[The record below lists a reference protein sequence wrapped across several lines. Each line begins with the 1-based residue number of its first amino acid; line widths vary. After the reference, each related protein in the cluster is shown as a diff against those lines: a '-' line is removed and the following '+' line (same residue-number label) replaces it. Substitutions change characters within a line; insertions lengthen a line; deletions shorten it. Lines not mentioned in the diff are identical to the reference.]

1 MCRKLQLPNL
11 SQLFDN
17 LPKVNA
23 SCLIP
28 KRDLQA
34 NSFPCV
40 DDGFDFCVHESANW
54 QLHFNT
60 FTDLV
65 VAHKSSRTIAR
76 ILSAK
81 ITTRKRNSR
90 VILQR
95 MNIKP
100 KSLVGAFVI
109 FAASFLVGCPKAP
122 LSYKLQRM
130 GTTTVLIPPNLRS
143 PVNEESPQLVSSLK
157 KARRRSVAGT
167 NCDIEGHVVNLHWHG
182 KAAEIRVESES
193 YIAERGMY
201 LDPLQDIGKFHE
213 ELLERESKGCFSST
227 EARRIRRAVA
237 ERFPLPPSIAYR
249 YELGSY
255 DTTGFF
261 ELTPDFRLNVVSPI
275 YQDGQ
280 SKTIE
285 HQLGYEVSY
294 YSFKSAAND
303 DRITAS
309 LISVTEF
316 RTGEHE
322 TPKTAPRNRVDFPAS
337 PNHYRLVLKAERSS
351 AKQITLTFL
360 LGSPDEQRLNAGT
373 KQLQAASVD
382 SCQAVTLPGM
392 TCIAFPFDFGVTAEL
407 RVRANGREAFV
418 QLDGIVLDALGQPN
432 ISADVPT
439 NLRITRLYQGRRIPI
454 VFDPVTKDIFRLS
467 LMPGDELAW

>member
-1 MCRKLQLPNL
+1 MAATRPTRFSNSELA
-11 SQLFDN
+11 
-17 LPKVNA
+17 VINA
-23 SCLIP
+23 SLWNTAAPLPQFPCQRKSRCIEAVFQNDSVI
-28 KRDLQA
+28 RLQA
-34 NSFPCV
+34 FV
-40 DDGFDFCVHESANW
+40 QE
-54 QLHFNT
+54 
-60 FTDLV
+60 
-65 VAHKSSRTIAR
+65 R
-76 ILSAK
+76 ISGSLPAK

-95 MNIKP
+95 MNFKP
-100 KSLVGAFVI
+100 KCTVGALVM
-109 FAASFLVGCPKAP
+109 FAASLLVGCPKAP
-122 LSYKLQRM
+122 LSYQLRRS
-130 GTTTVLIPPNLRS
+130 GTTAVLIPPILPS
-143 PVNEESPQLVSSLK
+143 TADEKSPQLVSNLK
-157 KARRRSVAGT
+157 NARRRSVSGT
-167 NCDIEGHVVNLHWHG
+167 ACDIEGHVVTLHWRG
-182 KAAEIRVESES
+182 KTAEMRMDSES

-201 LDPLQDIGKFHE
+201 LDPLREIGKFHE

-249 YELGSY
+249 YEFGSF

-294 YSFKSAAND
+294 YGFRSAPND
-303 DRITAS
+303 DRVSAS

-322 TPKTAPRNRVDFPAS
+322 TPKTAPRNRVDFPSSA
-337 PNHYRLVLKAERSS
+337 NHYRLVLKTERSS
-351 AKQITLTFL
+351 TKQVTRSFV
-360 LGSPDEQRLNAGT
+360 LGSTDEQLLDAGT
-373 KQLQAASVD
+373 KQLQTTLAN
-382 SCQAVTLPGM
+382 SCQTVTLSGV

-407 RVRANGREAFV
+407 RVHTNGRDAFV
-418 QLDGIVLDALGQPN
+418 RLDGIVLEALGLPN

-439 NLRITRLYQGRRIPI
+439 NLRITRLYQGRRVPM
-454 VFDPVTKDIFRLS
+454 VFDPTTKDIFLLS